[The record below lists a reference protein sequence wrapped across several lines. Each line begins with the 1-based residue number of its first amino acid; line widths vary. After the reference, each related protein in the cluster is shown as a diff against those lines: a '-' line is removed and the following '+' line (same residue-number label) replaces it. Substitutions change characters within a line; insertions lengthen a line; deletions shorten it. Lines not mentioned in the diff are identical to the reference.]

1 MRLVK
6 AEAWY
11 VPQETTYIGAHKQ
24 AEQVGRVCYHS
35 EKKITSSSYK
45 EFISRCL
52 SQGHCSPLEHGIVYL
67 ILSEFDPIAEGL
79 IKNKWSTCVSF
90 DGKVYVTTNLRV
102 IYELQAESVLSFA
115 TRPTKHHI
123 KAYTIGCT
131 CAIEVYKDLT
141 RHRTLSPMIEST
153 RYCNYMS
160 SKFGKSIAFM
170 SPCWLKEEDKE
181 WFTTCLT
188 KAENSYFEA
197 LEKGWTVEQA
207 SYFLPQGTKATM
219 FLTATLPNWKRMLDI
234 RFKQITGPVRPDVLE
249 LTTQINNII
258 TKLEN
263 GEC

>member
-1 MRLVK
+1 MKLIK

-11 VPQETTYIGAHKQ
+11 LPQEATYVGALKQ
-24 AEQVGRVCYHS
+24 VEQVGRVCYHS
-35 EKKITSSSYK
+35 EKNITTSSYE
-45 EFISRCL
+45 EFVSRCMV
-52 SQGHCSPLEHGIVYL
+52 QGHCSPLEHGIVYL
-67 ILSEFDPIAEGL
+67 TLSVFDLLAQMFIN
-79 IKNKWSTCVSF
+79 NKWSTCVIV
-90 DGKVYVTTNLRV
+90 DNKVYVTTNLRV
-102 IYELQAESVLSFA
+102 IYDIEVESVLNFV
-115 TRPTKHHI
+115 TKPTKYHVR
-123 KAYTIGCT
+123 AYTIGCN

-153 RYCNYMS
+153 RYCNYSS
-160 SKFGKSIAFM
+160 SKYGRSVAFM

-181 WFTTCLT
+181 WFTNCLIR
-188 KAENSYFEA
+188 AEDNYFEA

-234 RFKQITGPVRPDVLE
+234 RCKQITGPVRPDVLE
-249 LTTQINNII
+249 LTTQINDII